1 MKMYNEEGLE
11 LMVDKDQMNIM
22 IEAGYS
28 LTKPEISE
36 PSEEVEIKVSPKKV
50 SKTQKKKIAIKKI

>member
-11 LMVDKDQMNIM
+11 LMVDKDQMNIL

-28 LTKPEISE
+28 LTKPGISE
-36 PSEEVEIKVSPKKV
+36 PSEEVEIKVSPKQV
-50 SKTQKKKIAIKKI
+50 SKPLKKKIAIKKI